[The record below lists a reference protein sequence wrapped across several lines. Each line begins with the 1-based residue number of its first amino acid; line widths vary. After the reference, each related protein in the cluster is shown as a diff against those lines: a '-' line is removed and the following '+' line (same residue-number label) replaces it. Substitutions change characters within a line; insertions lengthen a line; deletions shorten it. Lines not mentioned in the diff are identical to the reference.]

1 MMTPFESAVRSSL
14 EGSHGDRVPVRDD
27 HRATALHHYAG
38 LNFCNIEDRRA
49 AERAR
54 EKGKPAAE
62 RKAKGR
68 LVQGQVVTNWKQ
80 ALAQLAAAYPDRINP
95 YL

>member
-1 MMTPFESAVRSSL
+1 MWLAI
-14 EGSHGDRVPVRDD
+14 
-27 HRATALHHYAG
+27 
-38 LNFCNIEDRRA
+38 CNIEDRRA
-49 AERAR
+49 AERAK
-54 EKGKPAAE
+54 ETGTPANK

-68 LVQGQVVTNWKQ
+68 LVQGQVTNNWKQ

>member
-1 MMTPFESAVRSSL
+1 MWLAI
-14 EGSHGDRVPVRDD
+14 
-27 HRATALHHYAG
+27 
-38 LNFCNIEDRRA
+38 CNIEDRRA
-49 AERAR
+49 AERAK
-54 EKGKPAAE
+54 ETGASANK

-68 LVQGQVVTNWKQ
+68 LVQGQVTNNWKQ